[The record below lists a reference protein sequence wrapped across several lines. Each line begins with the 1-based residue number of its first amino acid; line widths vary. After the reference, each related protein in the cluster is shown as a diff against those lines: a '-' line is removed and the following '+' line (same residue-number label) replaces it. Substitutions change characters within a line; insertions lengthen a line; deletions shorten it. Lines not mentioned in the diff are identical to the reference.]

1 MEQADDTS
9 YAVAR
14 EAAHKSHS
22 EKTVSISSV
31 AQLDDLQLANLV
43 APTEDEMN
51 SLRHVPDKIDWSAYS
66 KPS

>member
-1 MEQADDTS
+1 MDQADDTS
-9 YAVAR
+9 YAVAG
-14 EAAHKSHS
+14 EAAHKSQS
-22 EKTVSISSV
+22 EKIVSISSV
-31 AQLDDLQLANLV
+31 AQLGDLQFANLV